1 MPHQAQETEDFQR
14 VQLLTEENQ
23 VLFEQIT
30 LLRAHT
36 DHVLSEYGSKT
47 EEATFKIS
55 KYNQLESDYEQT
67 RHERDEALS
76 AVEYLE
82 AKLTAFQSTVES
94 LEDSRRQDQQELV
107 KMREQL
113 SLFQNEYT
121 FYKEI
126 AERLE
131 LKQGSTIDQVN

>member
-14 VQLLTEENQ
+14 VQLLTDENQ

-94 LEDSRRQDQQELV
+94 LEDSMRQDQ
-107 KMREQL
+107 
-113 SLFQNEYT
+113 
-121 FYKEI
+121 
-126 AERLE
+126 
-131 LKQGSTIDQVN
+131 

>member
-1 MPHQAQETEDFQR
+1 M
-14 VQLLTEENQ
+14 
-23 VLFEQIT
+23 
-30 LLRAHT
+30 RAHT

-67 RHERDEALS
+67 LHERDEALS
-76 AVEYLE
+76 AIEYLE